1 MADRVRA
8 RRRSVRKRRAVRPG
22 RLIGV
27 LTAVAVV
34 VAAVVVG
41 TTTAGKHMLKGLLL
55 TIAGQTLRVVHHQ
68 PVVDPQQYQGDVPFT
83 MLVMGTEA
91 TAGYN
96 GPNLTD
102 SMMVV
107 GYDPKA
113 GQVGILS
120 VPRDLWVNIPG
131 QGYQRINTAYE
142 NGSPNAAPLAV
153 QLAVEQYIGVPIEY
167 WAMVNYT
174 SFTSLVNDLRC
185 NGQPG
190 VQVDVP
196 YAIYDP
202 HYPNATETA
211 STLFQLSA
219 GTQCLNGSTALKFIR
234 ERHAFAALGDIQR
247 SVDQQVMLLAVK
259 KALLQPS
266 VLPRVGAIASDIFN
280 LVSTNFPE
288 AQLPTLADQ
297 VVHLPSSAISHSALG
312 YPESYCQANGINEP
326 SACNGAVTNYTTSG
340 GADVLV
346 PHKAAIQAV
355 VRQSFPA
362 VLKHM
367 SDATIQV
374 YNGTNRTGLAGYY
387 STVLQGMGAMTEPP
401 ANAPRSASGYPA
413 NEVFVNSRVLSRTP
427 ALADILGASLGAK
440 VQTASFPQTQ
450 AGLVVILGNNFP
462 TIGNQA
468 GSGS

>member
-1 MADRVRA
+1 MADDDVG
-8 RRRSVRKRRAVRPG
+8 RRRSAGMRRTIRPG
-22 RLIGV
+22 RLIGL
-27 LTAVAVV
+27 LTAGVV
-34 VAAVVVG
+34 IAAAIVSG

-55 TIAGQTLRVVHHQ
+55 GMAGQTLQVVHHQ
-68 PVVDPQQYQGDVPFT
+68 PVVDPQRYHADVPFT

-91 TAGYN
+91 TSGYN

-120 VPRDLWVNIPG
+120 VPRDLWLNIPG
-131 QGYQRINTAYE
+131 QGYRRINSVYE
-142 NGSPNAAPLAV
+142 NESPKMAPLTV
-153 QLAVEQYIGVPIEY
+153 ELAVEQYIGVPIEY
-167 WAMVNYT
+167 WAMVNYQ

-211 STLFQLSA
+211 NTLFQLSA
-219 GTQCLNGSTALKFIR
+219 GQQCLNGTTALKFIR

-247 SVDQQVMLLAVK
+247 SVDQQVMLLALK

-266 VLPRVGAIASDIFN
+266 TLPRLGSIASDIFN

-288 AQLPTLADQ
+288 SQLPTLADQ

-326 SACNGAVTNYTTSG
+326 SACNGGVTNYTTSG
-340 GADVLV
+340 GADVLL
-346 PHKAAIQAV
+346 PHTAAIHAV

-362 VLKHM
+362 VLQHM
-367 SDATIQV
+367 QDAPIQV

-387 STVLQGMGAMTEPP
+387 STVLQGMGATTEPP
-401 ANAPRSASGYPA
+401 GNAPLSAAGYPV
-413 NEVFVNSRVLSRTP
+413 NEVFVNNRVLGHTP

-440 VQTASFPQTQ
+440 VRTAAFPQTK
-450 AGLVVILGNNFP
+450 AGVVIILGKNFP
-462 TIGNQA
+462 SIGNQA

>member
-1 MADRVRA
+1 MTDRAKAVGRGGG
-8 RRRSVRKRRAVRPG
+8 KRRVLRPR
-22 RLIGV
+22 RLGG
-27 LTAVAVV
+27 LLAA
-34 VAAVVVG
+34 VAAVAAAVVLG
-41 TTTAGKHMLKGLLL
+41 TTAAGKHMLKGALLG
-55 TIAGQTLRVVHHQ
+55 IAGQTLQAVHHQ
-68 PVVDPQQYQGDVPFT
+68 PVVDPQRYQADVPFT

-91 TAGYN
+91 TAGYS

-107 GYDPKA
+107 GYDPKT

-131 QGYQRINTAYE
+131 QGYRRINTAYE
-142 NGSPNAAPLAV
+142 NESPKTAPLTV

-167 WAMVNYT
+167 WAMVDYH
-174 SFTSLVNDLRC
+174 SFTSLVDDLRC

-211 STLFQLSA
+211 NTLFQLSA

-234 ERHAFAALGDIQR
+234 ERHAFVALGDIQR
-247 SVDQQVMLLAVK
+247 SVDQQVMLLALK

-266 VLPRVGAIASDIFN
+266 VLPRLGSIATDIFN

-288 AQLPTLADQ
+288 AQLPALAAA
-297 VVHLPSSAISHSALG
+297 VVRLPSRAITHNALG
-312 YPESYCQANGINEP
+312 YPASYCQANGINEP

-340 GADVLV
+340 GADVLL
-346 PHKAAIQAV
+346 PHAAEIHAV

-362 VLKHM
+362 VMRHM
-367 SDATIQV
+367 TDATVQV
-374 YNGTNRTGLAGYY
+374 YNGTKRPGLADYY
-387 STVLQGMGAMTEPP
+387 STVLQGMGATTEAP
-401 ANAPRSASGYPA
+401 ANAPPSASGYPV
-413 NEVFVNSRVLSRTP
+413 NEIFVNSHVLGHTP

-440 VQTASFPQTQ
+440 VQTASFRQTS
-450 AGLVVILGNNFP
+450 AGVVVILGNNFP
-462 TIGNQA
+462 PIGNQA
-468 GSGS
+468 ASGG